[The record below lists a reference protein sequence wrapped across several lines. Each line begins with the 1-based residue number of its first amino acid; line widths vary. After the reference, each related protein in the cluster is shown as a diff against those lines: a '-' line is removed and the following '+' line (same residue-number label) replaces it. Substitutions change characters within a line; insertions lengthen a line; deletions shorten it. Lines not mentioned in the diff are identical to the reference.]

1 MIMTR
6 SLSFIVLMPLL
17 LAACSTTTPLPKR
30 EPSFSPVAPADLR
43 PPAQSS
49 GGIYQSGYD
58 NRLFE
63 DITARRV
70 GDILT
75 VELEESTTSQKKAG
89 SDDSKQDSFEMNAK
103 GALGMFG
110 LAEFLFGKDKM
121 PGTNGKGSL
130 ETIKSFQGEGSAKQS
145 NSLKSKI
152 SVTVIELLPNGNL
165 KIRGEKRV
173 TLNQGDEFIR
183 LSGIVRPVDIA
194 PNNIIQSSKIADA
207 TFMYTGD
214 GAMNDAST
222 HGGMSRII
230 NSPWFPF

>member
-1 MIMTR
+1 MMTR
-6 SLSFIVLMPLL
+6 KLRFIVLMPLL
-17 LAACSTTTPLPKR
+17 LAACSAPLPKR

-49 GGIYQSGYD
+49 GGIYMVGYD

-75 VELEESTTSQKKAG
+75 VNLQERTNSIKKA
-89 SDDSKQDSFEMNAK
+89 STKDSKEDKITARLPALFGL
-103 GALGMFG
+103 GALLLGGDMETSTETKKKF
-110 LAEFLFGKDKM
+110 E
-121 PGTNGKGSL
+121 GKGDV
-130 ETIKSFQGEGSAKQS
+130 GQS
-145 NSLKSKI
+145 NQLSGLI
-152 SVTVIELLPNGNL
+152 SVTVVELLPNGNL

-183 LSGIVRPVDIA
+183 LSGIVRPVDIK
-194 PNNIIQSSKIADA
+194 PTNIIDSEKIADA

-214 GAMNDAST
+214 GALNDANSQ
-222 HGGMSRII
+222 GWLSRAL
-230 NSPWFPF
+230 NSPWFPL